1 MVFFLSILLQMVFVL
16 WCIEEGNDLAIK
28 LVEAYPEFV
37 VKNDNVLMAIA
48 RTFPSGLDY
57 GETLIYPVLDNIC
70 TEIVE
75 RAKCLLLILLHQL
88 SISRRK
94 KKEWERAKEVLKL
107 VCEAIENSKIAN
119 AHSHYYTGPILEAA
133 RQNAYEVVDE
143 ILSRSPEAI
152 RYKDEQG
159 YDIIQLAVIHRSE
172 KIYNLIYL
180 MEERKSI
187 YGTLEDSSKNN
198 MLHLAGRL
206 APSQKLKRSIGA
218 AFQLQRELQ
227 WRKEV
232 KKLVFPAYITKENIF
247 KETPDMVFTREHE
260 NLVKEGEKW
269 MKAVAESCSITAGLI
284 TTIVFAA
291 AITVPGGIN
300 QESGIPLFIDNTV
313 FTIFAVADAMS
324 LFASSTALLMYLSI
338 LTGRFSEQDFLHR
351 LPRRMIIGLVTLL
364 LSTTAMMVAFGTTL
378 YLVFCYKRPWMV
390 APICVLAFLPIAAFS
405 TLQIPIIVDLFR
417 STYARI
423 FGKPSNNSSIG
434 FNPND
439 IRLYF
444 GK

>member
-1 MVFFLSILLQMVFVL
+1 MILLQLIILVT
-16 WCIEEGNDLAIK
+16 CISCTIK
-28 LVEAYPEFV
+28 HIE
-37 VKNDNVLMAIA
+37 K
-48 RTFPSGLDY
+48 
-57 GETLIYPVLDNIC
+57 
-70 TEIVE
+70 
-75 RAKCLLLILLHQL
+75 Q
-88 SISRRK
+88 

-107 VCEAIENSKIAN
+107 VCEAIDKSKIAN

-133 RQNAYEVVDE
+133 RQNDYEVVDA

-180 MEERKSI
+180 TEERKSI
-187 YGTLEDSSKNN
+187 YGTIEDSLKNN

-227 WRKEV
+227 RRKEV
-232 KKLVFPAYITKENIF
+232 KKLIFPAYITKENIF

-260 NLVKEGEKW
+260 NLMKEGEKW

-300 QESGIPLFIDNTV
+300 QELGIPLFIDNTA
-313 FTIFAVADAMS
+313 FTIFAVSDAMS
-324 LFASSTALLMYLSI
+324 LFASSTTLLMFLSI
-338 LTGRFSEQDFLHR
+338 LTGCFSEQDFLHR

-378 YLVFCYKRPWMV
+378 YLVFCYQRPWMV

-405 TLQIPIIVDLFR
+405 TLQIPIIVDLFQ

-423 FGKPSNNSSIG
+423 FGKPSNNCRIA